1 MCIKYGK
8 LFPFVKQSDS
18 RDCGPS
24 CLKIICLFYGKD
36 YSLDLLR
43 KRTFVGKDGVSLLA
57 ISRAAESI
65 GFNTLG
71 GLFTPC
77 QIKRMVSLP
86 CILFWKQE
94 HFVVLYK
101 IRKRFGK
108 VVFYVSDPGKGL
120 LKYAEGDFL
129 ENWVTNYSNSNG
141 EGKGVALLFEPT
153 ELFYESKIPH
163 SKDKANL
170 TLIFNYLGR
179 YRYCFYQLIF
189 GLLLGSVLQLLLPFM
204 MQSIVDVGVGNND
217 LSFVE
222 IILVAQLVLIIS
234 RTGIDF
240 IRRRIL
246 LHISSRVNITL
257 VSDFFLKLMKL
268 PMHFFDTKLLGDL
281 MQRIEDHKRIE
292 RFLTAQSL
300 NVVFSLFSLII
311 FSVVLFIYDVK
322 IFFVF
327 FSGSFLYVLWVLLF
341 LKRRKIQD
349 YIIFEKEAI
358 SRSKTYQLISA
369 MQEIK
374 LQGCEQRKRWEW
386 EDSQVDLFEVNLKS
400 LSLQQ
405 IQEGGCV
412 LLNEIKNV
420 LITILSA
427 TAVINGELTL
437 GMMLSIQY
445 IIGQLGVP
453 LEQIVT
459 FIYQMQDVGISL
471 ERMHEVHN
479 NREDENYNKNINSLP
494 NGIPKNIELRD
505 IVFQYEGPDS
515 KKVLNNINLVIPE
528 GKVTAIVGS
537 SGSGKT
543 TLIKLL
549 LGNYEPTKGYISV
562 AGQPLAN
569 FNLLWWRSICGAVMQ
584 DGYIFTD
591 SISDN
596 IATSA
601 DTVDIIKLKKASK
614 IANIDDFVSSLPL
627 LYDTI
632 IGQEGQGIS
641 QGQRQR
647 LLIARAVYKDP
658 LFIFLDEATN
668 SLDSNNEK
676 KIIDNLD
683 LFYKGKTVVV
693 VAHRLSTVK
702 KADQIIVLDNGSI
715 VEKGNHKEL
724 INAKGKYYL
733 LVKNQLELGNS

>member
-386 EDSQVDLFEVNLKS
+386 EDSQVDPFEVNLKS